1 MIQDVLENLDDNV
14 SNMSIFDQVESL
26 YDDLAESRSNTI
38 KRAPQSSIK
47 QQQDLD
53 STADDAESAQK
64 REPLLSPSRAINS
77 YTYLYKQDAN
87 ECEWIT

>member
-1 MIQDVLENLDDNV
+1 MIQDVLENLDDDV
-14 SNMSIFDQVESL
+14 SNMSIFDQVEGL

-38 KRAPQSSIK
+38 KRAPQTSATPVK

-53 STADDAESAQK
+53 SATEEAEGAQK

-77 YTYLYKQDAN
+77 YTHLYKQDAN
-87 ECEWIT
+87 DCD